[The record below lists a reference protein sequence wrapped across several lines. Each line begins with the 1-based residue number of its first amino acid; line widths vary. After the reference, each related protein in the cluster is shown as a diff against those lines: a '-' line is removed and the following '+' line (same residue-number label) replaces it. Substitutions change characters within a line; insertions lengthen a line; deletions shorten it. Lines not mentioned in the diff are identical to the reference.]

1 MRNTAL
7 LLLLTVVL
15 TASASD
21 NPSYELPP
29 INYSKT
35 KPNDPVAALKS
46 RLESGEIKLKP
57 TDSHGYL
64 KAFLTELKIPIAS
77 QTLVFSKTSLQRQ
90 KIWPRLPRALYFNDD
105 VYVGWVN
112 NGEVLEISAVDPQ
125 LGAIFYTLTQNTEAP
140 PRITRQTH
148 NCLQCHDSNA
158 MTLGIPGH
166 MVRSVFPDDEG
177 LPNYSM
183 GTFRTNDHSPYSERW
198 GGWYVTGAHGSM
210 RHMGNVIYPN
220 EPNPDMKLYGELGA
234 NKTDLSQ
241 LVAINNYLAESSDIV
256 ALMVLEHQAYVH
268 NQIARANQETRLAI
282 LQSDEINKLT
292 ETPKEKL
299 TDGAKSRIRGNCES
313 LLEALLF
320 VEEAPL
326 QDAVKGNSTFA
337 ADFETRGPFDAKGR
351 SLRQFDL
358 RTRMFKYPCSY
369 LVYSEAFTGLPKAA
383 KEYLSD
389 RMYNILSGV
398 DTSKPFAHLTPAD
411 RTALF
416 EILRATLPDFT
427 ASWSMVPGS
436 R

>member
-1 MRNTAL
+1 MRQLLIL
-7 LLLLTVVL
+7 LLSIVL
-15 TASASD
+15 PVAASD
-21 NPSYELPP
+21 NPAYELPP

-46 RLESGEIKLKP
+46 RIEAGEVKLKP
-57 TDSHGYL
+57 NDSHGYL
-64 KAFLTELKIPIAS
+64 KAFLSELKIPIAS

-112 NGEVLEISAVDPQ
+112 NGEVLEISSVDPQ
-125 LGAIFYTLTQNTEAP
+125 LGAIFYTVSQNTESP

-177 LPNYSM
+177 MPNYSM
-183 GTFRTNDHSPYSERW
+183 GTFRTNDRSPYGERW
-198 GGWYVTGAHGSM
+198 GGWYVTGEHGSM

-241 LVAINNYLAESSDIV
+241 LVAINNYLTDSSDIV

-268 NQIARANQETRLAI
+268 NQLARANQETRLAV

-299 TDGAKSRIRGNCES
+299 TDGAKSRIRGNCDS

-326 QDAVKGNSTFA
+326 QDPVKGNSTFA
-337 ADFETRGPFDAKGR
+337 TEFEARGPFDAKGR

-369 LVYSEAFTGLPKAA
+369 LVYSESFNGLPKAA

-389 RMYNILSGV
+389 RMYKILSGA
-398 DTSKPFAHLTPAD
+398 DTSKQFAHLTAAD
-411 RTALF
+411 RTALL

-427 ASWSMVPGS
+427 ASWPTVPAK
-436 R
+436 